1 MPEKTTH
8 IYEVHAKSP
17 KSKGKWRV
25 VEVHD
30 DEPAALRAAN
40 VYVTGAEKTK
50 VKGFSVKVVKI
61 ERSERPV
68 SERIVPRATP
78 VKASTRKTNIE
89 KMVSTTAKPNSRKA
103 TDAKPRKKPVEGKL
117 DVPAKPIKTSGAIT
131 APKRGR

>member
-1 MPEKTTH
+1 LPQKTTH

-40 VYVTGAEKTK
+40 IYATGAEKTK

-61 ERSERPV
+61 ERSETPV
-68 SERIVPRATP
+68 SERLISKSTP
-78 VKASTRKTNIE
+78 VKSTKPKTNLD
-89 KMVSTTAKPNSRKA
+89 KMVSTTAKPNSRRP

-117 DVPAKPIKTSGAIT
+117 DVPAKPIKTSGPIT